1 MAGLTSRGAG
11 AVPVN
16 FATAGGEHMTT
27 RKIRRSADTGQFVTP
42 SEVKKHP
49 KTTVTETVKM
59 PTKKK

>member
-1 MAGLTSRGAG
+1 
-11 AVPVN
+11 
-16 FATAGGEHMTT
+16 MTT